1 MDSKL
6 KDAVI
11 EEFDVVII
19 GAGISG
25 LTAAALLSKA
35 NLKVCVLERH
45 YLIGGY
51 LQGFERNDFIFDT
64 AIHWLNQCGENGT
77 VSKVFD
83 YLGKDYPKPLAMHKI
98 HRHLSDKID
107 YTLTNNPE
115 DLKKE
120 LIRDFPNEENGINK
134 FFDTA
139 KKVAAISL
147 KFPQLFRSTETM
159 GRIEKI
165 KFTFR
170 KIKIGFPLVKYVFY
184 SGEKGMKKG
193 LGKFFTDEKLLSF
206 WSTEKDL
213 LSCLF
218 PIAWAYN
225 NDYQNPP
232 IGGSQ
237 VFPKWLSEQI
247 NYSNGTELRL
257 NAKVSEILVTNN
269 KFEGVKYISR
279 AKEYTVFGKHLI
291 AACDTDVLYTKLL
304 PQSSVPKEI
313 IEKLNN
319 SELYS
324 SSVTISIALNCPSE
338 DLGFKPELTLV
349 CNDSNSREEHSAGD
363 PYKAAISVLSPSIRD
378 KSMSPDNKGILT
390 LYVPAWMNYENN
402 WRTEINSKGEM
413 LRTDAYKAL
422 KEQYAQVI
430 IDRVSSKL
438 CPTLRN
444 HILFYEVATP
454 VTYHRYSQNK
464 NGTMMGTRPGKI
476 NMQSKVAHYKTPIN
490 NITVGG
496 QWAELGGGVPIA
508 VKAAYNA
515 SLIVLKDLNI
525 REFNNLVEV
534 MEKNKSL

>member
-1 MDSKL
+1 MDNNPKNTT
-6 KDAVI
+6 I
-11 EEFDVVII
+11 EKFDVIII

-64 AIHWLNQCGENGT
+64 AIHWLNQCGEKGT
-77 VSKVFD
+77 VSKVFN
-83 YLGKDYPKPLAMHKI
+83 YIGKDYPKPLAMHKI

-107 YTLTNNPE
+107 YTLTNNPDE
-115 DLKKE
+115 LKKE
-120 LIRDFPNEENGINK
+120 LIRDFPHEENGIVQ
-134 FFDTA
+134 FFDAA
-139 KKVAAISL
+139 KKVASISL

-159 GRIEKI
+159 SKLEKI
-165 KFTFR
+165 KFTIR
-170 KIKIGFPLVKYVFY
+170 KISIGFPLVKYVFY

-193 LGKFFTDEKLLSF
+193 LGKFFKDEKLLSF

-257 NAKVSEILVTNN
+257 NAKVLEVLVKENQ
-269 KFEGVKYISR
+269 FEGVKYTSR
-279 AKEYTVFGKHLI
+279 AKEYSIYGKHLI
-291 AACDTDVLYTKLL
+291 AACDTDVLYSKLL
-304 PQSSVPKEI
+304 PKNLVPKEI
-313 IEKLNN
+313 IEKLNT

-338 DLGFKPELTLV
+338 DLGFQPELTLV
-349 CNDSNSREEHSAGD
+349 CNDSNSRDEHSLGD
-363 PYKAAISVLSPSIRD
+363 PHKAAISVLSPSIRD
-378 KSMSPDNKGILT
+378 KSMSPENHGVLT
-390 LYVPAWMNYENN
+390 LYVPAWMDYKNN
-402 WRTEINSKGEM
+402 WKTEVNSKGEM
-413 LRTDAYKAL
+413 VRTDAYKAL
-422 KEQYAQVI
+422 KDQYAQVI
-430 IDRVSSKL
+430 IDRVSAKL
-438 CPTLRN
+438 CPTLRD

-464 NGTMMGTRPGKI
+464 NGTMMGTRPGKV
-476 NMQSKVAHYKTPIN
+476 NMQSKVAHYKTPIK
-490 NITVGG
+490 NITIGG
-496 QWAELGGGVPIA
+496 HWAELGGGVPIA

-515 SLIVLKDLNI
+515 SLIVLKELNNK
-525 REFNNLVEV
+525 EFNNLVQV
-534 MEKNKSL
+534 MKQD